1 MSENELFHQVAPQ
14 GIKAVMASP
23 VPAIEYIS
31 PNSPFCFMARASG
44 YLCQAIV
51 DVTASDDPV
60 NIFKFHGS
68 FKIIGL
74 WGIFTEV
81 TNTDDITTC
90 YFDATDGST
99 TVDITDNTGVD
110 CSGAV
115 IGSLIVKEEKKA
127 NAAEFKKANQIRIYE
142 STEAH
147 RFFQDVTLIGKHGVD
162 NYIRF
167 RFTNTDGNL
176 NCKIHF
182 YISYICIDMD
192 YYNLI
197 NA

>member
-1 MSENELFHQVAPQ
+1 MAEMYNQVVPS
-14 GIKAVMASP
+14 GIKAAMSSHI
-23 VPAIEYIS
+23 PAIEDIH
-31 PNSPFCFMARASG
+31 PNSPYCFMSRSSG
-44 YLCQAIV
+44 YLCQDIFTI
-51 DVTASDDPV
+51 TASDDPV
-60 NIFKFHGS
+60 NLFKFHGS

-74 WGIFTEV
+74 WGIFTDV
-81 TNTDDITTC
+81 TNVNDITAC

-99 TVDITDNTGVD
+99 TVDITDSTGVD
-110 CSGAV
+110 CSGAT

-127 NAAEFKKANQIRIYE
+127 NAVEFKKSNQVRIYE

-147 RFFQDVTLIGKHGVD
+147 RFFQDVTLVGKYGVD
-162 NYIRF
+162 NYVRF

-192 YYNLI
+192 YYDLES
-197 NA
+197 AV